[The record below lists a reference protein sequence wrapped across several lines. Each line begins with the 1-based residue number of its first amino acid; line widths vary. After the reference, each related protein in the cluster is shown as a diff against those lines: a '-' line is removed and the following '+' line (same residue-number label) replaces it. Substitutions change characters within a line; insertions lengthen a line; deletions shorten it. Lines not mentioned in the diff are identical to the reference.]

1 MSVLT
6 MIIGC
11 IVQLVPMILWIV
23 IGKHAEMGAVY
34 YAILGAFSVI
44 DVVRT
49 LITAKENIRHMLHHQ
64 EVLK

>member
-11 IVQLVPMILWIV
+11 VVHIIPMILWIV
-23 IGKHAEMGAVY
+23 IGIRAEMGAAY
-34 YAILGAFSVI
+34 YVVLGAFSVI
-44 DVVRT
+44 DVIDT
-49 LITAKENIRHMLHHQ
+49 LAIAKEKIKHIVHHQ

>member
-11 IVQLVPMILWIV
+11 IVQLTPMILWIV
-23 IGKHAEMGAVY
+23 IGIHAKMGASY
-34 YAILGAFSVI
+34 YIVLGIFSVI
-44 DVVRT
+44 DVIHTVG
-49 LITAKENIRHMLHHQ
+49 IAKERIRYLIHHQ

>member
-11 IVQLVPMILWIV
+11 VVHIIPMILWIIVGIHAKMGV
-23 IGKHAEMGAVY
+23 IY
-34 YAILGAFSVI
+34 YVVLGMFSVI
-44 DVVRT
+44 DVVHT
-49 LITAKENIRHMLHHQ
+49 LITAKENIRHMRHHQ

>member
-11 IVQLVPMILWIV
+11 VVHIIPMILWIV
-23 IGKHAEMGAVY
+23 IGIRAEMGAAY
-34 YAILGAFSVI
+34 YVVLGIFSVI